1 MDWKSRFSLRTVL
14 RFLTL
19 IFLFWIS
26 SVFLQMC
33 SQSSL
38 RGLTKCHPYRAWPTC
53 LTSERC
59 QANSFKHKNDNSWH
73 TMVSHC
79 TRSYNR
85 FPLSLH
91 GDSLLM
97 TLLHCLRFMCPQC
110 ITLPAFKLNL
120 ILLFPACVSYLPG
133 IIFIML
139 YSSSIFF
146 LKSISQFCIFWKFIR
161 VIWALFLRPLV
172 KQLSALKPN
181 IDPDVCTGSAALW
194 HPAPR
199 RTP

>member
-1 MDWKSRFSLRTVL
+1 MSYPDSGNLLPWQKSELRYILKEMSTRRPVSNATSSLSQVQHHGLKEQIFSQDCHLFPYL
-14 RFLTL
+14 YLSFL
-19 IFLFWIS
+19 IV

-38 RGLTKCHPYRAWPTC
+38 HGLTKCRPYRAWPTC

-59 QANSFKHKNDNSWH
+59 QANSFKHTSDNSWH

-97 TLLHCLRFMCPQC
+97 TILHCLGFMCPQC

-120 ILLFPACVSYLPG
+120 ILLFPARVSNLPG

-139 YSSSIFF
+139 YSSSTFF
-146 LKSISQFCIFWKFIR
+146 FFF
-161 VIWALFLRPLV
+161 
-172 KQLSALKPN
+172 
-181 IDPDVCTGSAALW
+181 
-194 HPAPR
+194 
-199 RTP
+199 